1 VSPKLTIGA
10 FRLFILA
17 LIGWASLQDLG
28 TVFGFSD
35 FTMGLLA
42 VVNLLALWAL
52 YPVALKLLGDY
63 ERPTQQATP
72 VFHRSVLP
80 ALDLDPQSWD

>member
-1 VSPKLTIGA
+1 
-10 FRLFILA
+10 
-17 LIGWASLQDLG
+17 
-28 TVFGFSD
+28 
-35 FTMGLLA
+35 MGLLA

-63 ERPTQQATP
+63 ERPTQESVP
-72 VFHRSVLP
+72 VFHRSALP